1 MMAKLSGSGVAAR
14 GLLVA
19 LLAAT
24 VLTGC
29 GRKGPLDRPGVSP
42 NAASAQAESSGF
54 GEGLSDFDNYRSV
67 PDEPPVVPERRFILD
82 PLLD

>member
-1 MMAKLSGSGVAAR
+1 MMAKLSGSSVAAR

-19 LLAAT
+19 VLAAT
-24 VLTGC
+24 ILTGC

-42 NAASAQAESSGF
+42 TAAPAEDESSGF

-67 PDEPPVVPERRFILD
+67 PDEPPVVPQRRFILD